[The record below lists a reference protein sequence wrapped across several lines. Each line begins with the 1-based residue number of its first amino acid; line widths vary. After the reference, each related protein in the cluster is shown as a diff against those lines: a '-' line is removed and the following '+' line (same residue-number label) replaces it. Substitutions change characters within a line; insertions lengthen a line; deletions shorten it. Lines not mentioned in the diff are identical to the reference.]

1 MHKYA
6 ARRLLAM
13 VPTLLIMSIL
23 LFLILRVLPGD
34 ITAVILGDV
43 DEGSIR
49 VSQSTIDQLRE
60 ELGLNRPLHLQY
72 VYWLGDMAKGDLGT
86 SLLTRKPVSEE
97 ILHRLPLTLQ
107 IAFMAK
113 ALALLFGIP
122 IGIISAVK
130 RNSSV
135 DYLLRF
141 WSIFFLAAPNFWLGL
156 LVLMGGVLWFTWSPP
171 LGYNLIWQDPTTNM
185 LQLIWPILILA
196 LSGMAIIARMTR
208 STMLE
213 VLREDYVRTARAKGL
228 TERVVIYRHALK
240 NALIPVVTLAGLSF
254 GHLLGG
260 TVIMETVFSIPGMGL
275 YMIEAIRSRDYPI
288 VQGVAIMIAAFF
300 MLVNL
305 VVDLLYGWL
314 DPRISYS

>member
-6 ARRLLAM
+6 ARRLLAL

-43 DEGSIR
+43 EEGSIR
-49 VSQSTIDQLRE
+49 ISQSTLDQLRE

-72 VYWLGDMAKGDLGT
+72 VHWLWDISRGDLGT
-86 SLLTRKPVSEE
+86 SLLTRKPVSVE

-113 ALALLFGIP
+113 VLALLFGIP
-122 IGIISAVK
+122 IGIVSAIK
-130 RNSSV
+130 RNSLL

-141 WSIFFLAAPNFWLGL
+141 MSIFFLAAPNFWLGL

-171 LGYNLIWQDPTTNM
+171 LGYNLIWEHPTANM

-240 NALIPVVTLAGLSF
+240 NAMIPVVTLAGLSF

-275 YMIEAIRSRDYPI
+275 YMIEAIRNRDYPI

-305 VVDLLYGWL
+305 VVDLLYAWL

>member
-6 ARRLLAM
+6 ARRLLAL

-43 DEGSIR
+43 EEGSIR
-49 VSQSTIDQLRE
+49 VSQSTLEVLRE

-72 VYWLGDMAKGDLGT
+72 VHWLWDISRGDLGT

-113 ALALLFGIP
+113 VLALLFGIP
-122 IGIISAVK
+122 IGIMSAIK
-130 RNSSV
+130 RNSWL
-135 DYLLRF
+135 DYLLRV

-156 LVLMGGVLWFTWSPP
+156 LVLMGGVIWFMWSPP
-171 LGYNLIWQDPTTNM
+171 LGYNLIWKDPTTNM

-240 NALIPVVTLAGLSF
+240 NAMIPVVTLAGLSF

-275 YMIEAIRSRDYPI
+275 YMIEAIRNRDYPI

-305 VVDLLYGWL
+305 VVDLLYAWL

>member
-6 ARRLLAM
+6 ARRLLAL

-43 DEGSIR
+43 EEGSIR
-49 VSQSTIDQLRE
+49 ISQSTLDQLRE

-72 VYWLGDMAKGDLGT
+72 VHWLWDISRGDLGT
-86 SLLTRKPVSEE
+86 SLLTRKPVSVE

-113 ALALLFGIP
+113 VLALLFGIP
-122 IGIISAVK
+122 IGIVSAIK
-130 RNSSV
+130 RNSLL

-141 WSIFFLAAPNFWLGL
+141 MSIFFLAAPNFWLGL

-240 NALIPVVTLAGLSF
+240 NAMIPVVTLAGLSF

-275 YMIEAIRSRDYPI
+275 YMIEAIRNRDYPI

-305 VVDLLYGWL
+305 VVDLLYAWL